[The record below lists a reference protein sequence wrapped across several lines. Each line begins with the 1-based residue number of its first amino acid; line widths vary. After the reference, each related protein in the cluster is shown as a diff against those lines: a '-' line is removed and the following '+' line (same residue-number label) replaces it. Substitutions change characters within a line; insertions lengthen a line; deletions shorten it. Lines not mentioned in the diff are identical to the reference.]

1 MANSILSH
9 RLVNAAANNTN
20 NSNGAST
27 SGRNGGAG
35 EKRSRNGCQMCKSRR
50 KKCPEDFNVRSNGKL
65 SCSTCFQK
73 GLDCHPPNQQEEESI
88 LQRSTPKRI
97 LTARTQNRIP
107 SPGTLSTQP
116 SINFNTFQTD
126 STSGP
131 NLTNPFNSSSFQS
144 QPPTI
149 LQSFPQSQLSQ
160 QPAIPSSS
168 ATGLH
173 TTNDLQDAAWLND
186 FFKEFSNLSDPI
198 YQDAI
203 WLANNQPN
211 VSNAEMPSQNASM
224 PSPSAWTTNTPAAS
238 APSTTTKRLEV
249 PSGRA
254 EYDRIVQSDELDDLL
269 ERYKPLYEKVWRAT
283 ISVSEKDDGL
293 MRGIFT
299 LSRASKACRA
309 ASVSACLSLHRL
321 MQRERKLDRPSCG
334 MGLIHQLLEDDVKGS
349 PAEMITTPANLEDKK
364 GVKQI
369 EGQEPTAEDHM
380 GMAYKWYQFAA
391 DEYERSGSNDTM
403 AERLATLLNLRY
415 TIIALD
421 GARAGLTYME
431 EIRKLL
437 LELGVSTHYMRYTSY
452 CGTIMGVM
460 VQSTLLIDIFEAA
473 TKRHKRCAVRASP
486 TTNSLSSTPAY
497 GGTPSS
503 SIATDSVTLSTLNSE
518 MLAQDLQKGPL
529 YEYEF
534 LSCLSCDII
543 ECLLHICN
551 LDADIHEGLL
561 SPIVKK
567 GRIEEVECM
576 IRQARLVRKNNNDG
590 AAFVRSIAV
599 HEMWRQAALIQFYQ
613 RILNLGA
620 LASKVQRALQEI
632 LSLADMLS
640 TTLSPSET
648 WDMWMVWFL
657 ASTVAITPEQR
668 KKCIL
673 YLEALGSEQAI
684 MDNLVIIKQL
694 WKASDETGY
703 PQDWY
708 SIAEA
713 NGLSV
718 CYAF

>member
-9 RLVNAAANNTN
+9 RLINSVN
-20 NSNGAST
+20 
-27 SGRNGGAG
+27 NGGASGSGQNGRNSGGG

-50 KKCPEDFNVRSNGKL
+50 KKCPEDFNLRQNGKL
-65 SCSTCFQK
+65 ACSTCFQK
-73 GLDCHPPNQQEEESI
+73 GLDCHPPSPHGEEI
-88 LQRSTPKRI
+88 PLQRPVHKKVSTLSSRSH
-97 LTARTQNRIP
+97 NP
-107 SPGTLSTQP
+107 SPIPLSLSSQP
-116 SINFNTFQTD
+116 SINFSNLQTID
-126 STSGP
+126 S
-131 NLTNPFNSSSFQS
+131 NLTTNPSYPSVSTSFQS
-144 QPPTI
+144 QPTF
-149 LQSFPQSQLSQ
+149 LQSLPQGQSQQ
-160 QPAIPSSS
+160 QQQTAPSTTANGVQS
-168 ATGLH
+168 
-173 TTNDLQDAAWLND
+173 TNDLQDAAWLND

-211 VSNAEMPSQNASM
+211 VPNPDISSQNASV
-224 PSPSAWTTNTPAAS
+224 PSSSNWTTTTNNTTS
-238 APSTTTKRLEV
+238 APSTSSKRTE
-249 PSGRA
+249 SHTGRA
-254 EYDRIVQSDELDDLL
+254 EYDRIVESDELDELL

-299 LSRASKACRA
+299 LSRQSKACRA

-321 MQRERKLDRPSCG
+321 MQRERSMDRPSYG
-334 MGLIHQLLEDDVKGS
+334 IGFIHQLLEDDVKN
-349 PAEMITTPANLEDKK
+349 TPALSAKHEDVK
-364 GVKQI
+364 GNNKGSS
-369 EGQEPTAEDHM
+369 EGEQSAEDQM
-380 GMAYKWYQFAA
+380 SMAYKWYQFAA
-391 DEYERSGSNDTM
+391 DEYGRSGSKDTM

-431 EIRKLL
+431 EVRKSLS
-437 LELGVSTHYMRYTSY
+437 ELGVSTHYMRYTSH
-452 CGTIMGVM
+452 CGTILGVM
-460 VQSTLLIDIFEAA
+460 VQSTLVIDIFEAA
-473 TKRHKRCAVRASP
+473 TKRHKRCAVRPSP
-486 TTNSLSSTPAY
+486 TTISLSSSPAY
-497 GGTPSS
+497 SGTPSS
-503 SIATDSVTLSTLNSE
+503 SIATDSISLSALNSE
-518 MLAQDLQKGPL
+518 VLAQDLQKGPL

-551 LDADIHEGLL
+551 LDADIHENVL
-561 SPIVKK
+561 SDVEKK
-567 GRIEEVECM
+567 ARIEEVECM

-599 HEMWRQAALIQFYQ
+599 HEMWRQAVLIQFYQ

-620 LASKVQRALQEI
+620 LASKIQRALQEI

-657 ASTVAITPEQR
+657 ASTVAITQEQR

-673 YLEALGSEQAI
+673 YLEALGTEQAI

-708 SIAEA
+708 AIAEA